1 MKILLTGAEG
11 QVGNEI
17 QRQSAN
23 LGLTVIPTNRAT
35 LDVGDKAQ
43 VAAIFEREHFDLI
56 INTAAYTAVDN
67 AESDKEVAFQVNA
80 AGVEHLARLAKQHA
94 IPLFHVSTDYV
105 FDGETTAA
113 YQQTAKTNPQTVFG
127 ASKLEGEYRL
137 KEPLAAHIILRT
149 SWVFGIDG
157 NNFVKTML
165 RLGEANDTLSVV
177 ADQLGNPTFA
187 GSIAN
192 ALLSLAVQY
201 REKGQLEWGVYHFSD
216 SSTATW
222 HSFAKQIIKCGHKH
236 GLIRVLPVVNPISTA
251 DYPTTAQRP
260 SYSSVDTSVFATTF
274 PKVGIKD
281 WLEGLEHMMLTLSQE
296 HN

>member
-1 MKILLTGAEG
+1 MRILLTGAEG

-35 LDVGDKAQ
+35 LDIGDKAQ
-43 VAAIFEREHFDLI
+43 VAAIFEREQFDLI
-56 INTAAYTAVDN
+56 INAAAYTDVDN

-105 FDGETTAA
+105 FDGETTVA
-113 YQQTAKTNPQTVFG
+113 YQETAKTNPQTVYG
-127 ASKLEGEYRL
+127 ASKLEGENRL
-137 KEPLAAHIILRT
+137 KETLAAHIILRT

-165 RLGEANDTLSVV
+165 RLGEANDELRVV

-192 ALLSLAVQY
+192 ALLNLAVQY
-201 REKGQLEWGVYHFSD
+201 RENGHLNWGTYHFSD
-216 SSTATW
+216 ESTTTW
-222 HSFAKQIIKCGHKH
+222 HGFAKQIISCGHKH
-236 GLIRVLPVVNPISTA
+236 RLIKTVPIVHPVSTI
-251 DYPTTAQRP
+251 DYPTPALRP
-260 SYSSVDTSVFATTF
+260 SYSSLDTSLFFTTF
-274 PKVGIKD
+274 PEIGIND
-281 WLEGLEHMMLTLSQE
+281 WQDGLEHMIFTLSQA
-296 HN
+296 NS

>member
-23 LGLTVIPTNRAT
+23 LGLTVIPTSRAT
-35 LDVGDKAQ
+35 LDIGDKAQ
-43 VAAIFEREHFDLI
+43 VAAIFEREQFDLI
-56 INTAAYTAVDN
+56 INAAAYTAVDN

-80 AGVEHLARLAKQHA
+80 AGVEHLARMAKQHA

-105 FDGETTAA
+105 FDGETTVA
-113 YQQTAKTNPQTVFG
+113 YQETAKTNPQTVYG
-127 ASKLEGEYRL
+127 ASKLEGENRL
-137 KEPLAAHIILRT
+137 KETLAAHIILRT

-165 RLGEANDTLSVV
+165 RLGEANDELRVV

-192 ALLSLAVQY
+192 ALLNLAVQY
-201 REKGQLEWGVYHFSD
+201 RDNGHLNWGTYHFSD
-216 SSTATW
+216 ESKTTW
-222 HSFAKQIIKCGHKH
+222 HGFAKQIISCGHKH
-236 GLIRVLPVVNPISTA
+236 HLIKTVPIVHPVSTI
-251 DYPTTAQRP
+251 DYPTPALRP
-260 SYSSVDTSVFATTF
+260 SYSSLDTSLFFTTF
-274 PKVGIKD
+274 PEIGIND
-281 WLEGLEHMMLTLSQE
+281 WQDGLEHMIFTLSQA
-296 HN
+296 NS